1 MKLFEIR
8 RDTSLGALVGR
19 VKASHVF
26 EAAVIAAQTYFKRP
40 AAFRISGWGGAG
52 GTFQAAER
60 LDAETTPMRGA
71 TFYVKEVRSGHA
83 K

>member
-8 RDTSLGALVGR
+8 RETSLGKLVGR
-19 VKASHVF
+19 IEADNVF
-26 EAAVIAAQTYFKRP
+26 QAAIIAAQTYFKKP
-40 AAFRISGWGGAG
+40 AAFRISGWGGAS

-60 LDAETTPMRGA
+60 LDAETTPMLGA
-71 TFYVKEVRSGHA
+71 TFYVKEV